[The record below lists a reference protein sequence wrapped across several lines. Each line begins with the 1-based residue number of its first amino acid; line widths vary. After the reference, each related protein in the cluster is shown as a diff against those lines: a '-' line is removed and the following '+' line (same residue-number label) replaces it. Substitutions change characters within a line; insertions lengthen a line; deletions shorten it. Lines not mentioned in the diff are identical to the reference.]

1 MPDPA
6 DKSHIGELVVRD
18 ADGRFKVLKDGKL
31 EDWDAS
37 PPSRDDRIKRM
48 DRERTPAPVGAPVM
62 PPRATLAPAALP
74 VRPPAPSAAVS
85 IPKPV
90 ARYYV
95 DVTDEEEVDG
105 YRQTGDKDRIEKI
118 HELASKKADEILK
131 VSGLAVDAEVQPR
144 LARVIISRLKDI
156 RDLMETK
163 DVLLRPRD
171 LGGVNMDN
179 ASANTLLQLIEERRP
194 AFEDEVRGVKASPLR
209 NGLHLT
215 PPIHT
220 PDQPAAGT
228 PAAPGVTLKDKE
240 KTIVTGVVVPSKPI
254 PAPPPLIVKEPR
266 PFIHP
271 SYKAQE
277 SGGKKLEARTPPAPP
292 SPPPPPQP
300 PKTPVAELRP
310 TVTDVRTLRRVMG
323 PLDELKTMTIEDFRR
338 LGATVPMI
346 AAKVV
351 EKIELLADESLLKR
365 NEGLVAWKSSP
376 LHQLYLAVGAESLE
390 KSMDVAHVIE
400 EHTKKNHQVFTKEE
414 FDAIADI
421 NRKLA
426 Y

>member
-1 MPDPA
+1 MADPV
-6 DKSHIGELVVRD
+6 DKTHIGELVVRD
-18 ADGRFKVLKDGKL
+18 ADGRFKVLKNGVL

-37 PPSRDDRIKRM
+37 LASQDGRVKRM
-48 DRERTPAPVGAPVM
+48 NMERIPAPVGASLV
-62 PPRATLAPAALP
+62 PPAVPRIVSSLPARLP
-74 VRPPAPSAAVS
+74 VPPASVGAV
-85 IPKPV
+85 PKPV

-95 DVTDEEEVDG
+95 DVSDEEEVDG
-105 YRQTGDKDRIEKI
+105 YRQMGDKDRRDKI
-118 HELASKKADEILK
+118 HELANKKADEILEA
-131 VSGLAVDAEVQPR
+131 SSLAVDPEVRPR
-144 LARVIISRLKDI
+144 LARVIVSRLKDI
-156 RDLMETK
+156 RDLIETK
-163 DVLLRPRD
+163 EVLMRPRD

-194 AFEDEVRGVKASPLR
+194 AFEDEVRGVKATPALA
-209 NGLHLT
+209 NLHLT
-215 PPIHT
+215 PPILT
-220 PDQPAAGT
+220 P
-228 PAAPGVTLKDKE
+228 V
-240 KTIVTGVVVPSKPI
+240 KTEAI
-254 PAPPPLIVKEPR
+254 PPKQLPPPPPLVVKEPR

-271 SYKAQE
+271 SYKAEELRSEKQE
-277 SGGKKLEARTPPAPP
+277 SRAPLAP
-292 SPPPPPQP
+292 SSPPPPPKMP
-300 PKTPVAELRP
+300 IAELRP
-310 TVTDVRTLRRVMG
+310 TVTDVRTVRRVMG
-323 PLDELKTMTIEDFRR
+323 PIDELKTITVEDFRR
-338 LGATVPMI
+338 LGTTVPMM

-376 LHQLYLAVGAESLE
+376 LHLLYLAVGAESLE